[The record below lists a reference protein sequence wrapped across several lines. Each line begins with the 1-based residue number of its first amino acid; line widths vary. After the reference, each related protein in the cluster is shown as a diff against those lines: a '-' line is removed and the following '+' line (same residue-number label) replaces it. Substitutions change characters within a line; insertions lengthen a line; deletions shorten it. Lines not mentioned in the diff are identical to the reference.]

1 MKRPHLFGLLL
12 SLSGLMTA
20 APAGAEDFTFQV
32 RLEVTNL
39 LPRTRPIVA
48 CSVYQGT
55 VHIGGASSAPLRV
68 SDGRRSGTVTLKFN
82 AQPGKNPADADRYR
96 CRLNIAKLS
105 SIPLSDRVE
114 GITEPVFS
122 VGPEWARAKPG
133 TQLVK
138 VLEGPID

>member
-39 LPRTRPIVA
+39 LFRTRPIVE

-55 VHIGGASSAPLRV
+55 VLIGSASSSPLSV
-68 SDGRRSGTVTLKFN
+68 SDGRRFGMVTLKFN

-96 CRLNIAKLS
+96 CLLRIAKLDS
-105 SIPLSDRVE
+105 NPFSDRIDW
-114 GITEPVFS
+114 ITEPAFS